1 MVVSCIDVE
10 RVLASQTQ
18 RIGGALS
25 PRPHCPRC
33 RYHCILATDKMVQA
47 TFAKLQLALF
57 MMILMIHVNLLRHLR
72 PIKGS
77 IERFWKER
85 SWNGSG
91 WH

>member
-1 MVVSCIDVE
+1 
-10 RVLASQTQ
+10 
-18 RIGGALS
+18 
-25 PRPHCPRC
+25 
-33 RYHCILATDKMVQA
+33 MVQA
-47 TFAKLQLALF
+47 TFAKLQLAHF